1 MKCIRDWIAN
11 IRRRRERKRRM
22 KKLRERDPF
31 IYK

>member
-1 MKCIRDWIAN
+1 MKYIRDWIAN
-11 IRRRRERKRRM
+11 IRRRRERKLRI